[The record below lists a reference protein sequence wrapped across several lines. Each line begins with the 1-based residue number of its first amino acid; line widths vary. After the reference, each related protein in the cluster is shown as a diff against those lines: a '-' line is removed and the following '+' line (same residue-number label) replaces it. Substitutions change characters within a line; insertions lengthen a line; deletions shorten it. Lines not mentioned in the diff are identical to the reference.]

1 MTGTVLLTATVRPNT
16 TMYLV
21 QHDPVAR
28 LEQYR
33 HAISTWA
40 TQLEGTTFDLT
51 VVETSGAT
59 ATELLS
65 AVDSGLRHRIRTIQY
80 DPSESDASRGK
91 GRLEADAIARG
102 VAAVEQDSGPDQSI
116 YKSTG
121 RLVLRNARRL
131 VRPIPLDAVRVRMTL
146 DRSFADT
153 RFVGAHAQAWRTVLL
168 ADTAAIDEEAGIY
181 FEHVVAGSVAR
192 SAALQQIRIERFPE
206 RPHFAGQSG
215 STGRRYRGGLTSA
228 VPALPL
234 LAERGLARLAS
245 RKQT

>member
-16 TMYLV
+16 TMYLT
-21 QHDPVAR
+21 QHDPDAR
-28 LEQYR
+28 RAEYR

-40 TQLEGTTFDLT
+40 MQLEGTPFDLT

-65 AVDSGLRHRIRTIQY
+65 SVGSHLRPRIRVVQY
-80 DPSESDASRGK
+80 DPSGSDASRGK
-91 GRLEADAIARG
+91 GRLEADAIAHG
-102 VAAVEQDSGPDQSI
+102 LAAIEQDSGTDHGI

-131 VRPIPLDAVRVRMTL
+131 VLPIPHDAVRVRMTL

-153 RFVGAHAQAWRTVLL
+153 RFVGADAQTWRRVLL
-168 ADTAAIDEEAGIY
+168 AETAAIDEQAGIY
-181 FEHVVAGSVAR
+181 FEHVIAGAVAR

-206 RPHFAGQSG
+206 RPDFVGQSG
-215 STGRRYRGGLTSA
+215 STGRRYRRGLGSA
-228 VPALPL
+228 VPALSR
-234 LAERGLARLAS
+234 LAERGLADLAS

>member
-21 QHDPVAR
+21 QHDPAAR

-33 HAISTWA
+33 RAISSWA
-40 TQLEGTTFDLT
+40 TQLEATSFDLT

-65 AVDSGLRHRIRTIQY
+65 AVDPRLRSRIRTIQY

-91 GRLEADAIARG
+91 GRLEADAIACG
-102 VAAVEQDSGPDQSI
+102 VAAIEDSDPDQSI

-153 RFVGAHAQAWRTVLL
+153 RFVGAHAQVWRTILL
-168 ADTAAIDEEAGIY
+168 ADTAAVDEEAGIY
-181 FEHVVAGSVAR
+181 LEHVLAGAVAR
-192 SAALQQIRIERFPE
+192 AAALQQIRIERFPE
-206 RPHFAGQSG
+206 RPHFVGQSG
-215 STGRRYRGGLTSA
+215 STGRRYRRGLTSA
-228 VPALPL
+228 LPTLPL

>member
-21 QHDPVAR
+21 QHDPDAR

-40 TQLEGTTFDLT
+40 TQLDGTSFDLT

-59 ATELLS
+59 TTELLS
-65 AVDSGLRHRIRTIQY
+65 SVDPRLRRRILVIQY
-80 DPSESDASRGK
+80 DPSASDASRGK
-91 GRLEADAIARG
+91 GRLEADAIG
-102 VAAVEQDSGPDQSI
+102 HGIAAIERDSGTDQSI

-131 VRPIPLDAVRVRMTL
+131 VLPIPHDAVRVRMTL

-153 RFVGAHAQAWRTVLL
+153 RFIGADAQTWRRVLL
-168 ADTAAIDEEAGIY
+168 ADTAAIDEQAGIF
-181 FEHVVAGSVAR
+181 FEHVLAGAVAR
-192 SAALQQIRIERFPE
+192 SAALQQTRIERFQE
-206 RPHFAGQSG
+206 RPEFAGQSG
-215 STGRRYRGGLTSA
+215 STGRRYRRALTSA
-228 VPALPL
+228 VPALSF

>member
-1 MTGTVLLTATVRPNT
+1 M
-16 TMYLV
+16 
-21 QHDPVAR
+21 QHDPEAR
-28 LEQYR
+28 LDQYR

-40 TQLEGTTFDLT
+40 TQLEGTSFDLT

-65 AVDSGLRHRIRTIQY
+65 AVDPRLRHRIRTVQF
-80 DPSESDASRGK
+80 DPSGSDASRGK
-91 GRLEADAIARG
+91 GRLEADAIACG
-102 VAAVEQDSGPDQSI
+102 IAVVEQDSGPDQSI

-131 VRPIPLDAVRVRMTL
+131 VHPIPLDTVRVRMTL

-153 RFVGAHAQAWRTVLL
+153 RFVGARAHAWRTILL
-168 ADTAAIDEEAGIY
+168 ADAAAVDEEAGIY
-181 FEHVVAGSVAR
+181 FEHVLAGAVAR

-206 RPHFAGQSG
+206 RPHFVGQSG
-215 STGRRYRGGLTSA
+215 STGRRYRRGFTSA
-228 VPALPL
+228 VPALSL
-234 LAERGLARLAS
+234 LTERGLARLAS